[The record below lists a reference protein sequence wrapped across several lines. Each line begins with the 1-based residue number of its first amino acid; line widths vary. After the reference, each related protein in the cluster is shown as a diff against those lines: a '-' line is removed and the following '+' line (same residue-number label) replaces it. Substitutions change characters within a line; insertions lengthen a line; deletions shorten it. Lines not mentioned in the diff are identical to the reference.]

1 MFGYCTTVY
10 GAVHNFT
17 RNFVFGPEYSVIP
30 LVARLFKVWAEI
42 PAAIGLF

>member
-1 MFGYCTTVY
+1 MFEYCTTVY
-10 GAVHNFT
+10 GAVHKFT
-17 RNFVFGPEYSVIP
+17 RNFVFGPELCVIP